1 VSYRGPDLEALIL
14 LRRFGSDTTGRGILG
29 RGLLTESVGTPTLGE
44 RLGLS
49 GGAPAG
55 ARASGLLT
63 VLGASLM
70 LFMSHDLQERISEE
84 GESMIGMLEG
94 KG

>member
-1 VSYRGPDLEALIL
+1 VGYRGHYLEALKL
-14 LRRFGSDTTGRGILG
+14 LWRFGSATTRRGILG
-29 RGLLTESVGTPTLGE
+29 RGLLMESAGTPTLGE

-49 GGAPAG
+49 GGVPAR

-63 VLGASLM
+63 VLGAPLM
-70 LFMSHDLQERISEE
+70 PFTSIDLQERISEE
-84 GESMIGMLEG
+84 GENMIGMLEG